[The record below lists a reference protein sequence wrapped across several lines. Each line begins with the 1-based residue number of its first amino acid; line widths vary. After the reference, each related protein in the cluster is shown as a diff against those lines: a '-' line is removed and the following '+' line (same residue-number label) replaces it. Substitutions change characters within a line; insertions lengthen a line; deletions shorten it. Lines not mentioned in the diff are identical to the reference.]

1 YFLASSLCI
10 TPISALSG
18 PVMQFF
24 QPGLTKAIFNDS
36 PNVIK
41 TLRVYISTLCVSTLL
56 PSYILWVY
64 RDSLI
69 ALWLGNT
76 ELVNIV
82 ADYTRI
88 LLPGIAIGGLGY
100 ISYVVLIAI
109 EDFKFQSFLSL
120 SMTAIVVILV
130 VFFSMRQDIRS
141 ICYVYAFYHSLSTL
155 LTWARCYYLPRT
167 QKYALET
174 AKMLF
179 IIMIALAVLC
189 VFFNLIINR
198 I

>member
-1 YFLASSLCI
+1 MYYSYICI
-10 TPISALSG
+10 VRSCNAVFPT
-18 PVMQFF
+18 
-24 QPGLTKAIFNDS
+24 GLTKAIFNDS

-82 ADYTRI
+82 ADYTKI

>member
-1 YFLASSLCI
+1 
-10 TPISALSG
+10 
-18 PVMQFF
+18 M
-24 QPGLTKAIFNDS
+24 
-36 PNVIK
+36 
-41 TLRVYISTLCVSTLL
+41 STLL

-82 ADYTRI
+82 ADYTKI